1 MPITLLF
8 ALALVVRSLP
18 SVDGAVDCP
27 LPSGQRIV
35 AAYSAEFEPVW
46 RHAVPTTIIDRTDA
60 ARTGRVTGL
69 GPSDRLVLA
78 VADEHADFDAALPPA
93 DGLDTFPFS
102 PDFVR
107 AYERLTGRAY
117 VRDMMTVAVPT
128 LGSQFV
134 RPVYITDMYETL
146 FAGAPPSPD
155 DLRTFGSDNGAGDVL
170 VVASRARTHCWLDR
184 RSFGDDGAAYAQTL
198 ARKGYR
204 VDLADR
210 NAFAR
215 LSVDADGYVTADG
228 RRYALLVLRHVSPR
242 EAEAYRRTFGTRPLK
257 TKIYATDA
265 PLLYG
270 AEITWSDPEP

>member
-1 MPITLLF
+1 MPSALLF

-27 LPSGQRIV
+27 LPSGQQLV

-46 RHAVPTTIIDRTDA
+46 RHAVPTTIVDRTDA

-78 VADEHADFDAALPPA
+78 VADEHADFDAAMPPA
-93 DGLDTFPFS
+93 DGLDMFPFS
-102 PDFVR
+102 PGFAR

-117 VRDMMTVAVPT
+117 VRDMMTVAAPS

-134 RPVYITDMYETL
+134 RPVFITDMYETF
-146 FAGAPPSPD
+146 FAGCGPAPG
-155 DLRTFGSDNGAGDVL
+155 DLRVFGPDNQAGDIL

-184 RSFGDDGAAYAQTL
+184 RSFGDDGAAYAQAL

-215 LSVDADGYVTADG
+215 LSVDGDGWVRADG
-228 RRYALLVLRHVSPR
+228 RRYAFLVLRHVSSH
-242 EAEAYRRTFGTRPLK
+242 EAEAYRRTFGARPLK
-257 TKIYATDA
+257 TKVYATDA
-265 PLLYG
+265 PLVYG
-270 AEITWSDPEP
+270 AEIAWADPEP